1 MTAFV
6 AVLFLKNT
14 AVGNFDFFRTALPFG
29 DILLEIRVKLS
40 PKRE

>member
-6 AVLFLKNT
+6 AVLFLKILLL
-14 AVGNFDFFRTALPFG
+14 VISIFFELRSRFG